1 MKRRFFFLLLN
12 SSSTSYSSLLID
24 LIILFRIVPLEVA
37 GMLQTGRDGS
47 AKFT

>member
-1 MKRRFFFLLLN
+1 MKTGFLLLLN
-12 SSSTSYSSLLID
+12 SSSTSYSFLPVD
-24 LIILFRIVPLEVA
+24 LIILFKILQLEVV